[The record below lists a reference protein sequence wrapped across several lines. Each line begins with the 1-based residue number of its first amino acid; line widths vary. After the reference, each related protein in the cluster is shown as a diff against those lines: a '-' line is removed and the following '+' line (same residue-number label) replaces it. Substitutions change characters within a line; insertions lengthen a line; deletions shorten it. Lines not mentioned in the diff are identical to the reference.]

1 MATMFQTINV
11 PMGNTFM
18 DVSDSWAKSAI
29 IDLLG
34 HRRGSPSSMVFVNFQ
49 IKVQSM
55 KDFTERADEVILLY
69 KESENMT
76 REMMDPIIQTAFFDT
91 LIFDETKDR
100 YQLQDAF
107 YKRLRAINRMADYI
121 KSKDI
126 IDYII
131 GITDMMKK
139 QDNLIQDFY
148 MMSVTYL
155 RHGKTTPLKM
165 LKSVLDDMAMMPLL
179 TDTEVM
185 INKIYFLATN
195 IDTSLKHLNKIVS
208 VCNVEI
214 LDIISYIFKSK

>member
-1 MATMFQTINV
+1 
-11 PMGNTFM
+11 MGSKEFHGKFGF
-18 DVSDSWAKSAI
+18 SQKW
-29 IDLLG
+29 
-34 HRRGSPSSMVFVNFQ
+34 
-49 IKVQSM
+49 
-55 KDFTERADEVILLY
+55 KDF
-69 KESENMT
+69 
-76 REMMDPIIQTAFFDT
+76 P
-91 LIFDETKDR
+91 
-100 YQLQDAF
+100 
-107 YKRLRAINRMADYI
+107 
-121 KSKDI
+121 
-126 IDYII
+126 DYII

-165 LKSVLDDMAMMPLL
+165 LKSVLVDMAMMPLL

-214 LDIISYIFKSK
+214 LDIISDIFKSK